1 MFDRRDLIKLSLG
14 AALARGAGKHKFFT
28 DEEYAMVDELT
39 DIIIPTDEKSGGA
52 KTARV
57 AEYIDGW
64 LAEEF
69 DPQGR
74 HEWRI
79 QLSLIDLKSSKMH
92 HQTFLKCQN
101 VQRIAVVSSIE
112 KEPFFATLKA
122 ATVRGYY
129 SSKVGIHDE
138 MDYKGNIYQQGEYA
152 GFLPPHAAFHS
163 NPRER
168 LAVASW
174 PFRKLVDPKKGT
186 LPLLDFPKMVVDR
199 FGIHGIEPLDEHFL
213 STDAAYLDRF
223 REAVSKCGSRVVN
236 VPVGRLGGSFYD
248 ADAEKRKHVIVTAK
262 HWIDVAGAVG
272 SPNVRMH
279 IASAKNPPDV
289 ALAAESLR
297 EVAEYGESRNVVV
310 HLENDDQRS
319 EEAFFLVD
327 VIKAAGTVWLRAL
340 PDFCNSMLLE
350 RGLEYNYNAV
360 RALFDHAYGI
370 CHVKDSEQDGK
381 KMFQVDLGRTF
392 EIARAAGY
400 RGYFSMEYDAEG
412 DPTEPTVGLIEGS
425 LRELGKVSPP

>member
-14 AALARGAGKHKFFT
+14 AALGRGAEKHKFFT
-28 DEEYAMVDELT
+28 DQEYALVDELT

-52 KTARV
+52 RAARV
-57 AEYIDGW
+57 ADYIDQV
-64 LAEEF
+64 LAEAF
-69 DPQGR
+69 DSEKR

-129 SSKVGIHDE
+129 SSKIGIHDE
-138 MDYKGNIYQQGEYA
+138 MDYKGNTYQQGEYS
-152 GFLPPHAAFHS
+152 GFLPPHVAFPS

-199 FGIHGIEPLDEHFL
+199 FGVHRIEPLDEHFL
-213 STDAAYLDRF
+213 STDAAYLDLF

-272 SPNVRMH
+272 SPSVRMH

-297 EVAEYGESRNVVV
+297 EVAEYGESKNVVA

-327 VIKAAGTVWLRAL
+327 VNKAAGTVWLRAL

-350 RGLEYNYNAV
+350 RGPEYNYDAV

-381 KMFQVDLGRTF
+381 KMFQVDFGRTF

-412 DPTEPTVGLIEGS
+412 EPVEPTVGLIEGS
-425 LRELGKVSPP
+425 LRELGKVSPA

>member
-52 KTARV
+52 KAARV

-69 DPQGR
+69 DPQDR

-92 HQTFLKCQN
+92 GRGFLQSDN
-101 VQRIAVVSSIE
+101 SQQIALVESIV
-112 KEPFFATLKA
+112 KEPFFGALKA

-129 SSKVGIHDE
+129 SSKIGIHDE
-138 MDYKGNIYQQGEYA
+138 MGYKGNTYQQGEYA
-152 GFLPPHAAFHS
+152 GFLPPHATFPS

-174 PFRKLVDPKKGT
+174 PFRKLVDPKKGA

-199 FGIHGIEPLDEHFL
+199 FGVHGVELLDEHFL
-213 STDAAYLDRF
+213 STDAGYLDRL
-223 REAVSKCGSRVVN
+223 REAAGKCGSRIVN
-236 VPVGRLGGSFYD
+236 IPVGRLDGSFYD
-248 ADAEKRKHVIVTAK
+248 ADAENRKHVVATAK
-262 HWIDVAGAVG
+262 HWIDVAAAVG
-272 SPNVRMH
+272 SPSVRMH

-297 EVAEYGESRNVVV
+297 EVAEYGESKNVVV
-310 HLENDDQRS
+310 HLENDDARS

-327 VIKAAGTVWLRAL
+327 VLKAAGTVWLRAL

-350 RGLEYNYNAV
+350 RGSEYNYDAV
-360 RALFDHAYGI
+360 RAMFDHAYGV

-381 KMFQVDLGRTF
+381 KMFHIDLGRTF

-412 DPTEPTVGLIEGS
+412 DPVEPTVGLIEGS
-425 LRELGKVSPP
+425 LRALGRVSPP

>member
-1 MFDRRDLIKLSLG
+1 VVGRRDLIKLSLG

-28 DEEYAMVDELT
+28 DEEYALVDELT

-52 KTARV
+52 RAAKV
-57 AEYIDGW
+57 ADYIDQV
-64 LAEEF
+64 LAEAF
-69 DPQGR
+69 DSEKR

-92 HQTFLKCQN
+92 GCAFLKGDSA
-101 VQRIAVVSSIE
+101 QRVSVVASME
-112 KEPFFATLKA
+112 KDPFFATLKA
-122 ATVRGYY
+122 ETVRGYY
-129 SSKVGIHDE
+129 SSKIGIHDD
-138 MDYKGNIYQQGEYA
+138 MDYKGNTLQQGDYA
-152 GFLPPHAAFHS
+152 GFLPPHAAFPS

-186 LPLLDFPKMVVDR
+186 LPLVDFPKMIVDR
-199 FGIHGIEPLDEHFL
+199 FGVHGIEPLDEHFL

-223 REAVSKCGSRVVN
+223 REAVAKCGSRVVN
-236 VPVGRLGGSFYD
+236 IPVGRLGGSFYD
-248 ADAEKRKHVIVTAK
+248 ADAEKRKHVVTTAK
-262 HWIDVAGAVG
+262 HWVDVAAAVG
-272 SPNVRMH
+272 SPNVRVH
-279 IASAKNPPDV
+279 VAAAKDPPNVTFAS
-289 ALAAESLR
+289 ESLR
-297 EVAEYGESRNVVV
+297 EVAAYAEHCNVVV
-310 HLENDDQRS
+310 HLENDDPRS

-327 VIKAAGTVWLRAL
+327 VIKAAGTPWLRAL

-350 RGLEYNYNAV
+350 RGDDYNYKAV
-360 RALFDHAYGI
+360 RAMFDHAYGI

-381 KMFQVDLGRTF
+381 KMFHVDLARTF

-412 DPTEPTVGLIEGS
+412 DPVEPTAKLIEDS
-425 LRELGKVSPP
+425 LRVLV